1 MPYTTKDNI
10 LCALGPFHG
19 YVKGEEKM
27 ISVKL
32 HMLLLWCLVVAA
44 SLKLLSFG
52 GFFEADLEMEMRL
65 SFLHNSNMEIEREN
79 FIFWIMLNMIKNHVF
94 HHIIS

>member
-1 MPYTTKDNI
+1 MCFGSFSRICEGGRKDDF
-10 LCALGPFHG
+10 CQVAYAVALVNP
-19 YVKGEEKM
+19 
-27 ISVKL
+27 
-32 HMLLLWCLVVAA
+32 AA
-44 SLKLLSFG
+44 SLELLSLG

-94 HHIIS
+94 HHVIS